1 MPTSANWLPP
11 LKTSLWMKTSPSW
24 TSSPNSS
31 IIARSEGAAP
41 KAMIEA
47 NSVCA
52 RVRPSRSKI
61 TVTKSPI
68 SLKIGERELR
78 IRTVAISRETA
89 TTRRCSTEAR
99 IGSGANCSAAAAAGV
114 TWCSRSALAGDKGED
129 ALGAAGAVDQ
139 LQRGDDDQ
147 RAGGGQLRQVG
158 QLGEAVA
165 ARAEEEVVDR
175 EARVHPTGGA
185 GVDADRLAAV
195 ADDVGVLGQ
204 PFRAGDVR
212 AGAGR
217 ALGAEGQERGL
228 VLGAR
233 FPTGAEEDPAAGGDL
248 AVLGL
253 EGVEVRGGQ
262 QVAVVGLDLGGLVD
276 DDGGAD
282 QLRRRDRGDVD
293 AVFAG
298 DPMDRRVEVGAG
310 VLAELEDAPGPGG
323 AKVVVVA
330 ELLAREVRRVRERVR
345 QDEDRG
351 ALAQRLGEVDDL
363 DLTGSEGGDQIGDG
377 GVGHRCSSLSG

>member
-31 IIARSEGAAP
+31 MIARSEGAAP

-52 RVRPSRSKI
+52 RVRPSRSKM

-78 IRTVAISRETA
+78 MRTVAISRETA

-114 TWCSRSALAGDKGED
+114 ISSAGLAGDEGED
-129 ALGAAGAVDQ
+129 ARGAAGAVDQ

-158 QLGEAVA
+158 QLGQPVA

-175 EARVHPTGGA
+175 EARGHASGGA

-204 PFRAGDVR
+204 PFGAGDVR

-217 ALGAEGQERGL
+217 ALGAGVQGRGL
-228 VLGAR
+228 V
-233 FPTGAEEDPAAGGDL
+233 
-248 AVLGL
+248 
-253 EGVEVRGGQ
+253 
-262 QVAVVGLDLGGLVD
+262 
-276 DDGGAD
+276 
-282 QLRRRDRGDVD
+282 
-293 AVFAG
+293 
-298 DPMDRRVEVGAG
+298 
-310 VLAELEDAPGPGG
+310 
-323 AKVVVVA
+323 
-330 ELLAREVRRVRERVR
+330 
-345 QDEDRG
+345 
-351 ALAQRLGEVDDL
+351 
-363 DLTGSEGGDQIGDG
+363 
-377 GVGHRCSSLSG
+377 